1 MLSYKIKNPNLSVE
15 LIHEIVNFLP
25 FDFKWKDFRVSLIF
39 NNLLL
44 KNQRHFI
51 IFSKRVKKI
60 LDGLTLKRTQFEQFS
75 RTLGDVSLDNLNLLN
90 EKANLSFH
98 YCKLIGV
105 VLVKYNLPF
114 LFRFDS
120 FAWPTSYFPNANREN
135 MLQLVS
141 DKMKILENLCELGV
155 NMGQANFPTVQ
166 NDIGYIMGTILMLI
180 FYTNAIISIIEGNQ
194 NNQIFI
200 LIKTVLKKMA
210 QHKMESLLLLGSN
223 NNNVIFEEEWAKSL
237 PVVRNL
243 LCRQNVSKFE
253 WQDLFSTNN
262 RITSWVD
269 SGNEK
274 LLSVL
279 KEELTKHVGEAANKI
294 LLHSD
299 VDSLLKAYIQEWEGY
314 SILCRYLPL
323 PFCFVEKREKESKSG
338 RNKQGMQVRELMLDR
353 WNKYVFSKIS
363 TRLLNA
369 AMSLID
375 RERNGELVNSQHI
388 IGVQESFVDLSIVGN
403 LNYAEQF
410 EEQYITFTEQFYSSR
425 TSQILAE
432 NGVLAYMAYV
442 DEKLVEEEERAK
454 KYLDGETDGKSKG
467 KLMEKCVQKLQ
478 GLIKSGQIDR
488 LQILYRLINR
498 TLDGIPTLLDALRSH
513 ICEEGLAAM
522 KAHAAEI
529 CTDSERYV
537 HQLLEQ
543 YTRFSTLM
551 RDAFAND
558 ARFLTIRDQA
568 FREVNWKPQN
578 TESKCPELLA
588 NYCDLLLRKSALT
601 KRYTCDEIDERL
613 NNVLL
618 VLKYVQAKDVFMRY
632 HKTHLSRRLILELV
646 ADQEKEEMLVNKFR
660 EVGMPVDFVNKLFRM
675 LQDIEVNKDLNAAF
689 KQSVSLNENCSEM
702 ADCVNIKI
710 LNAGAWSRNRETI
723 HLTLPRE
730 LEDLLP
736 EVDEFYKKQHCG
748 RKLNWAHHWSTGTLF
763 FTNEIGKFE
772 LEVTTQQMAV
782 LFCWND
788 RPMDRLTFDSIRL
801 ATELSETELIKT
813 LLSLVAFPKTRHQLI
828 LCDSPQPI
836 LPKSFG
842 KTTQFWINQQFC
854 LIKNDKPQTRGKLNL
869 IGRLQ
874 LNQEQGVEQEHEE
887 ILQLRKFRVQEA
899 VVKLMKT
906 RKRFTQAQ
914 LQTELVDVL
923 KNMFLPSR
931 KLIKE
936 QIEWLIEQ
944 KFLGRDPV
952 DMNTFVY
959 IT

>member
-1 MLSYKIKNPNLSVE
+1 
-15 LIHEIVNFLP
+15 
-25 FDFKWKDFRVSLIF
+25 
-39 NNLLL
+39 
-44 KNQRHFI
+44 
-51 IFSKRVKKI
+51 
-60 LDGLTLKRTQFEQFS
+60 
-75 RTLGDVSLDNLNLLN
+75 
-90 EKANLSFH
+90 
-98 YCKLIGV
+98 
-105 VLVKYNLPF
+105 
-114 LFRFDS
+114 
-120 FAWPTSYFPNANREN
+120 
-135 MLQLVS
+135 
-141 DKMKILENLCELGV
+141 
-155 NMGQANFPTVQ
+155 
-166 NDIGYIMGTILMLI
+166 
-180 FYTNAIISIIEGNQ
+180 
-194 NNQIFI
+194 
-200 LIKTVLKKMA
+200 
-210 QHKMESLLLLGSN
+210 MESPLLLGSN
-223 NNNVIFEEEWAKSL
+223 NNNVCFEEEWQKSL

-243 LCRQNVSKFE
+243 LHRENVSKFE

-262 RITSWVD
+262 RITSWVE
-269 SGNEK
+269 SGSER
-274 LLSVL
+274 LLYEL
-279 KEELTKHVGEAANKI
+279 KDELTKHVLEAANKI
-294 LLHSD
+294 LPHSD

-314 SILCRYLPL
+314 SLLCRYLPL
-323 PFCFVEKREKESKSG
+323 PFCFIEKKERDSKSMKHG
-338 RNKQGMQVRELMLDR
+338 LQVRDVMLSR
-353 WNKYVFSKIS
+353 WNKHVFSEIS

-388 IGVQESFVDLSIVGN
+388 IGVRESFVDLSIAGVF
-403 LNYAEQF
+403 NYAEQF
-410 EEQYITFTEQFYSSR
+410 EEQYITFTEQFYSTR

-432 NGVLAYMAYV
+432 NGVLAYMSYV

-454 KYLDGETDGKSKG
+454 KYLDGDIDGKSRE
-467 KLMEKCVQKLQ
+467 KLMEKCVQVLIINYQ
-478 GLIKSGQIDR
+478 DQLLAEASSLIKIGQIER

-513 ICEEGLAAM
+513 ICVEGLAAM
-522 KAHAAEI
+522 QAHAAEI
-529 CTDSERYV
+529 CTDSEKYV

-543 YTRFSTLM
+543 YTRFSSLV

-558 ARFLTIRDQA
+558 ARFLTVRDQA
-568 FREVNWKPQN
+568 FREVVNNTDVFRLELGGGNGGGKRTGKAQN

-588 NYCDLLLRKSALT
+588 NYCDLLLRKSTLT
-601 KRYTCDEIDERL
+601 KRFTCDEIDEKL

-675 LQDIEVNKDLNAAF
+675 LQDIEVNKDLNSAF
-689 KQSVSLNENCSEM
+689 KHSLSIYENCSEM

-736 EVDEFYKKQHCG
+736 EVDEFYKRQHCG

-763 FTNEIGKFE
+763 FTNDIGKFD

-788 RPMDRLTFDSIRL
+788 RPLERLTFDSIRL
-801 ATELSETELIKT
+801 ATELSETELIRT
-813 LLSLVAFPKTRHQLI
+813 LLSLVAFPKTHHQLI
-828 LCDSPQPI
+828 LCDATQPFTT
-836 LPKSFG
+836 KSFG
-842 KTTQFWINQQFC
+842 KTTEFWINQQFC
-854 LIKNDKPQTRGKLNL
+854 LVKNDKPQTRGKLNL

-899 VVKLMKT
+899 IVKIMKT

-952 DMNTFVY
+952 DMNSFVY

>member
-1 MLSYKIKNPNLSVE
+1 MV
-15 LIHEIVNFLP
+15 
-25 FDFKWKDFRVSLIF
+25 
-39 NNLLL
+39 
-44 KNQRHFI
+44 
-51 IFSKRVKKI
+51 
-60 LDGLTLKRTQFEQFS
+60 
-75 RTLGDVSLDNLNLLN
+75 
-90 EKANLSFH
+90 
-98 YCKLIGV
+98 
-105 VLVKYNLPF
+105 
-114 LFRFDS
+114 
-120 FAWPTSYFPNANREN
+120 
-135 MLQLVS
+135 
-141 DKMKILENLCELGV
+141 
-155 NMGQANFPTVQ
+155 
-166 NDIGYIMGTILMLI
+166 
-180 FYTNAIISIIEGNQ
+180 
-194 NNQIFI
+194 
-200 LIKTVLKKMA
+200 
-210 QHKMESLLLLGSN
+210 
-223 NNNVIFEEEWAKSL
+223 
-237 PVVRNL
+237 
-243 LCRQNVSKFE
+243 
-253 WQDLFSTNN
+253 
-262 RITSWVD
+262 
-269 SGNEK
+269 
-274 LLSVL
+274 
-279 KEELTKHVGEAANKI
+279 
-294 LLHSD
+294 
-299 VDSLLKAYIQEWEGY
+299 
-314 SILCRYLPL
+314 
-323 PFCFVEKREKESKSG
+323 
-338 RNKQGMQVRELMLDR
+338 
-353 WNKYVFSKIS
+353 
-363 TRLLNA
+363 
-369 AMSLID
+369 
-375 RERNGELVNSQHI
+375 
-388 IGVQESFVDLSIVGN
+388 
-403 LNYAEQF
+403 
-410 EEQYITFTEQFYSSR
+410 
-425 TSQILAE
+425 
-432 NGVLAYMAYV
+432 YV

-467 KLMEKCVQKLQ
+467 KLMEKCVQVLIINYQ
-478 GLIKSGQIDR
+478 DQILAEAPGLIKSGQIDR

-568 FREVNWKPQN
+568 FREVVNNTDVFRLELGGNGGGKRSGKPQN

-736 EVDEFYKKQHCG
+736 E
-748 RKLNWAHHWSTGTLF
+748 LF

-828 LCDSPQPI
+828 LCDATQPI

-842 KTTQFWINQQFC
+842 KITQFWVNQHFC

-899 VVKLMKT
+899 IVKIMKT

>member
-1 MLSYKIKNPNLSVE
+1 
-15 LIHEIVNFLP
+15 
-25 FDFKWKDFRVSLIF
+25 
-39 NNLLL
+39 
-44 KNQRHFI
+44 
-51 IFSKRVKKI
+51 
-60 LDGLTLKRTQFEQFS
+60 
-75 RTLGDVSLDNLNLLN
+75 
-90 EKANLSFH
+90 
-98 YCKLIGV
+98 
-105 VLVKYNLPF
+105 
-114 LFRFDS
+114 
-120 FAWPTSYFPNANREN
+120 
-135 MLQLVS
+135 
-141 DKMKILENLCELGV
+141 
-155 NMGQANFPTVQ
+155 
-166 NDIGYIMGTILMLI
+166 
-180 FYTNAIISIIEGNQ
+180 
-194 NNQIFI
+194 
-200 LIKTVLKKMA
+200 MA

-237 PVVRNL
+237 HVVRNL

-269 SGNEK
+269 SGAEK

-294 LLHSD
+294 LPNSD
-299 VDSLLKAYIQEWEGY
+299 VDSLLKAYIHEWEGY

-323 PFCFVEKREKESKSG
+323 PFCFIEKREKESKSG
-338 RNKQGMQVRELMLDR
+338 RNKQGLQVRELMLDR

-369 AMSLID
+369 AMRAI
-375 RERNGELVNSQHI
+375 H
-388 IGVQESFVDLSIVGN
+388 
-403 LNYAEQF
+403 Y
-410 EEQYITFTEQFYSSR
+410 EQFYSSR

-467 KLMEKCVQKLQ
+467 KLMEKCVQVLIINYQ
-478 GLIKSGQIDR
+478 DQILAEAPGLIKSGQIDR

-568 FREVNWKPQN
+568 FREVVNNTDVFRLELGGNGGGKRTGKPQN

-588 NYCDLLLRKSALT
+588 NYRDLLLRKSALT

-689 KQSVSLNENCSEM
+689 KQSVSLNKNCSEM
-702 ADCVNIKI
+702 A
-710 LNAGAWSRNRETI
+710 
-723 HLTLPRE
+723 
-730 LEDLLP
+730 
-736 EVDEFYKKQHCG
+736 
-748 RKLNWAHHWSTGTLF
+748 
-763 FTNEIGKFE
+763 
-772 LEVTTQQMAV
+772 
-782 LFCWND
+782 
-788 RPMDRLTFDSIRL
+788 
-801 ATELSETELIKT
+801 
-813 LLSLVAFPKTRHQLI
+813 VAFPKTRHQLI
-828 LCDSPQPI
+828 LCDATQPI

-869 IGRLQ
+869 IGCLQ

-899 VVKLMKT
+899 VVKIMKT

-923 KNMFLPSR
+923 KNRFLPSR

>member
-1 MLSYKIKNPNLSVE
+1 MHSYNIKNPNLSVE

-25 FDFKWKDFRVSLIF
+25 FDIKWKDFRVSLIF
-39 NNLLL
+39 DNLLL
-44 KNQRHFI
+44 KNQRNFI

-60 LDGLTLKRTQFEQFS
+60 LNGLTFKRTQFEQFS
-75 RTLGDVSLDNLNLLN
+75 RTLGDLSLDNLNLIN
-90 EKANLSFH
+90 EKANLLFH
-98 YCKLIGV
+98 YCKIIGV

-114 LFRFDS
+114 SFRFDS
-120 FAWPTSYFPNANREN
+120 VAWPTSYFLNVNREN
-135 MLQLVS
+135 MIQCVS
-141 DKMKILENLCELGV
+141 CKMKILENLCELSV
-155 NMGQANFPTVQ
+155 NMVQANFPTVQ
-166 NDIGYIMGTILMLI
+166 NDIGHIAGNIMILNHFTDEI
-180 FYTNAIISIIEGNQ
+180 TSIIEVS
-194 NNQIFI
+194 
-200 LIKTVLKKMA
+200 IKIVLKKMA

-237 PVVRNL
+237 PV
-243 LCRQNVSKFE
+243 NVSKFE

-294 LLHSD
+294 LPHSD

-323 PFCFVEKREKESKSG
+323 PFCFVETREKESKRG
-338 RNKQGMQVRELMLDR
+338 RSKQGMQVRELMLDR

-454 KYLDGETDGKSKG
+454 RYLDGETDGKSKG
-467 KLMEKCVQKLQ
+467 KLMEKCVQVLIINYQ
-478 GLIKSGQIDR
+478 DQILAEAPGLIKSGQIDR

-568 FREVNWKPQN
+568 FREVVNNTDVFRLELGGNGGGKRTGKPQN

-763 FTNEIGKFE
+763 LQMK
-772 LEVTTQQMAV
+772 LE
-782 LFCWND
+782 N
-788 RPMDRLTFDSIRL
+788 
-801 ATELSETELIKT
+801 
-813 LLSLVAFPKTRHQLI
+813 
-828 LCDSPQPI
+828 
-836 LPKSFG
+836 
-842 KTTQFWINQQFC
+842 
-854 LIKNDKPQTRGKLNL
+854 LNW
-869 IGRLQ
+869 
-874 LNQEQGVEQEHEE
+874 
-887 ILQLRKFRVQEA
+887 K
-899 VVKLMKT
+899 
-906 RKRFTQAQ
+906 
-914 LQTELVDVL
+914 
-923 KNMFLPSR
+923 
-931 KLIKE
+931 
-936 QIEWLIEQ
+936 
-944 KFLGRDPV
+944 
-952 DMNTFVY
+952 
-959 IT
+959 